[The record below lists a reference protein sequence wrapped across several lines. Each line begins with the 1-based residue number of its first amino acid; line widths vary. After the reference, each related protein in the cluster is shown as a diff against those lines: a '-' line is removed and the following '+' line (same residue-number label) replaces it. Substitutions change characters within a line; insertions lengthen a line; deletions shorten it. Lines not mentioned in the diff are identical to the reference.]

1 LTVYVFDVDGT
12 LEVSG
17 GPIKLEILRKLR
29 AYVFI
34 VGNYAKLAETT
45 TEFPNGNP
53 EGLPKEEALRRLGER
68 FAPQEEKI
76 YVGDD
81 RIGDR
86 EAALKAGWKYVHPDD
101 FKG

>member
-1 LTVYVFDVDGT
+1 VYAFNVDGT
-12 LEVSG
+12 LEVSA
-17 GPIKLEILRKLR
+17 GPIKLEALRKLR

-34 VGNYAKLAETT
+34 VGNYAKLAEVT

-76 YVGDD
+76 YVADTKAD
-81 RIGDR
+81 EEVAER
-86 EAALKAGWKYVHPDD
+86 AGWRFCYAKD
-101 FKG
+101 FR